1 MTMRL
6 LSGTPAGGG
15 GRAGQ
20 TADLAHTWSRGQ
32 DRGGDLGSLTL
43 PGGEGRPG
51 PRLLPIPG
59 RTTDVKGNPP
69 PSSRSGLWGP
79 GVSTHL
85 GRDHVFPVMSD
96 QVPPHHQLQL
106 LLGQQRQGCAQQAE
120 TQVAKGAQESPVRAL
135 GRPRGDLRCQ
145 PALA

>member
-1 MTMRL
+1 MGHQLGVEGGLGRL
-6 LSGTPAGGG
+6 LTLLTLGPEGKTGEGTLGRSLYPEGKGALVPGSFPS
-15 GRAGQ
+15 RAGPPM
-20 TADLAHTWSRGQ
+20 SRA
-32 DRGGDLGSLTL
+32 TCPL
-43 PGGEGRPG
+43 PA
-51 PRLLPIPG
+51 
-59 RTTDVKGNPP
+59 
-69 PSSRSGLWGP
+69 GP

-85 GRDHVFPVMSD
+85 GRDHVFPIMSD